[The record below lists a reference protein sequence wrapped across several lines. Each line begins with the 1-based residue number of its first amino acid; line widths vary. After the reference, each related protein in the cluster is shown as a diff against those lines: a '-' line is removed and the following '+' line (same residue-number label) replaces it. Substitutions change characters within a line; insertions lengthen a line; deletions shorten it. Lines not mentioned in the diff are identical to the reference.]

1 VVERLVCGTGMR
13 LLHNA
18 SFQTATSGTHLAT
31 YTVHC
36 GGRGVGVGVW
46 TSTRMSGVRV
56 GRRLPAESETDLP
69 LRTVLLVV
77 ASVFMCLVIGAVAI
91 WQQPRMFS
99 TMLLLL
105 PRTVIARCSTSRE
118 VRDLTKAPRDKMACV
133 SAPGHLRDSVNLP
146 MVASVGVAV
155 NGEKDPDT
163 VRLIAELRRAG
174 YIVPVAGGIRR
185 VVFPSSKNGS

>member
-1 VVERLVCGTGMR
+1 
-13 LLHNA
+13 
-18 SFQTATSGTHLAT
+18 
-31 YTVHC
+31 
-36 GGRGVGVGVW
+36 
-46 TSTRMSGVRV
+46 
-56 GRRLPAESETDLP
+56 
-69 LRTVLLVV
+69 
-77 ASVFMCLVIGAVAI
+77 MCLVIGAVAI

-185 VVFPSSKNGS
+185 VVFPSSKNGSSV

>member
-1 VVERLVCGTGMR
+1 
-13 LLHNA
+13 
-18 SFQTATSGTHLAT
+18 
-31 YTVHC
+31 
-36 GGRGVGVGVW
+36 
-46 TSTRMSGVRV
+46 MSGVRV

-146 MVASVGVAV
+146 MGASVGVAV

-185 VVFPSSKNGS
+185 VVFPSSKNGSSV